1 MQSRVVTA
9 PQSKNSSGMSSR
21 FKPHEVR
28 LLPSLQMDQSLH
40 GAIQD
45 VVVIALN
52 FKNSSG
58 MYSTFSPLHELGSQ
72 QMHMQAAPPFAAILA
87 NGSIVTWG
95 HPEWGGDSSGVQE
108 QLRMS
113 SSCQAHKRSICCNT
127 ARWICHFM
135 GLWRGD
141 FKVGPK
147 KCPRGT
153 SHRQSICGRLGRPSI
168 HSLDC
173 LWKNGKTYNFPK
185 FSTGWGRQDS
195 VQLTYTWLNSM
206 VYDGLW

>member
-1 MQSRVVTA
+1 MMETGSLQCGRNPKLQQHRQPLPSDVLNMMELNLGHGAMQSRVVTA

-45 VVVIALN
+45 VVVIALK

-95 HPEWGGDSSGVQE
+95 HPEWGGDSSGFFFPSFQE
-108 QLRMS
+108 VRFFFSPGPSM
-113 SSCQAHKRSICCNT
+113 
-127 ARWICHFM
+127 CHHAS
-135 GLWRGD
+135 
-141 FKVGPK
+141 PQ
-147 KCPRGT
+147 
-153 SHRQSICGRLGRPSI
+153 H
-168 HSLDC
+168 
-173 LWKNGKTYNFPK
+173 N
-185 FSTGWGRQDS
+185 
-195 VQLTYTWLNSM
+195 
-206 VYDGLW
+206 